1 MNTLSDDEWE
11 AIRAFLSVAPS
22 GLAFTDKSCSKPRN
36 KALCNDVVLHPLN
49 LITGRRA
56 GLYFDSE
63 GGFNKFIDMI
73 PILAEK
79 FNAVHQTQ
87 ERLWDGEKGVSL
99 LPSAHNNLHM
109 DEVTCPSAL
118 SFGNVGTGRYSALEI
133 LNASN
138 QFIEDNKLHI
148 VRPKRRQ
155 ISLSKLEEVGIEVNS
170 PHYTAAIS
178 LGASGYENIT
188 SEDTGHLLTGLFTAE
203 QWAADNLNDGVVGLI
218 EMIADTIA
226 SDFVVKAH
234 DDLRNVLIQIN
245 ESESKKDRHI
255 TTVLF
260 KTKFQ
265 NYYTSP
271 DRIFQAWWNDLHPM
285 YSVKKKYGIDQ
296 MNHTQIY
303 NLYRKTPMFKEYKR
317 EYERIQS
324 EAIAYLNYEGF
335 GDLLDSLIIEV
346 WFSSSSNSRQLDI
359 EKNADGFSFDLPSL
373 DTYDSGAF
381 SVGHDYHQDL
391 HRWFPKPEVEVR
403 LYHKENTEPQAW
415 HVLRNLPKIFTEL
428 ETYHKVMSDI
438 VALTH
443 RDDGGELLND
453 DRRDEV
459 LDEIISLL
467 APFDYAVMKGEEE

>member
-1 MNTLSDDEWE
+1 MNTLNDDEWE
-11 AIRAFLSVAPS
+11 AIRAFLLVSPS
-22 GLAFTDKSCSKPRN
+22 ELAFTSKGSQRIRT
-36 KALCNDVVLHPLN
+36 LCNDVALHPVKVK
-49 LITGRRA
+49 TTSSDT

-63 GGFNKFIDMI
+63 GGFNKFIEMI

-87 ERLWDGEKGVSL
+87 ERIWDGEKGVSL
-99 LPSAHNNLHM
+99 LPSAHLGIG
-109 DEVTCPSAL
+109 ETRYPSAL
-118 SFGNVGTGRYSALEI
+118 SFGNVGTGRYGALEI

-138 QFIEDNKLHI
+138 QFIEDNRLHV

-178 LGASGYENIT
+178 LGASGYENIA

-203 QWAADNLNDGVVGLI
+203 QWAADNLNDGVVGQI
-218 EMIADTIA
+218 EMIANTIA

-255 TTVLF
+255 TTVSF

-271 DRIFQAWWNDLHPM
+271 DRIFRAWFD
-285 YSVKKKYGIDQ
+285 KFAGE
-296 MNHTQIY
+296 NHHEIY
-303 NLYRKTPMFKEYKR
+303 HSYKKTPMFKEYKR

-346 WFSSSSNSRQLDI
+346 WFSSSSESQLDI
-359 EKNADGFSFDLPSL
+359 KKNADGFSFDLPSL

>member
-1 MNTLSDDEWE
+1 MKMNTLSDDEWK
-11 AIRAFLSVAPS
+11 AIRAFLSVTPS
-22 GLAFTDKSCSKPRN
+22 ELALSSKHVGVGSQRT
-36 KALCNDVVLHPLN
+36 KVLCNDVALHPLKVK
-49 LITGRRA
+49 TSSSDT

-63 GGFNKFIDMI
+63 GGVDKFIEMI

-99 LPSAHNNLHM
+99 LPSAHNSL
-109 DEVTCPSAL
+109 DIGKVRYPSAL
-118 SFGNVGTGRYSALEI
+118 SFGNVGTGRYSGLEI

-178 LGASGYENIT
+178 LGASGYENIA

-203 QWAADNLNDGVVGLI
+203 QWAADNLNDGVVGPI
-218 EMIADTIA
+218 EIIRDTIA

-265 NYYTSP
+265 NYYTRP
-271 DRIFQAWWNDLHPM
+271 DRIFQAWLNKATQNFTMENLHETY
-285 YSVKKKYGIDQ
+285 YS
-296 MNHTQIY
+296 
-303 NLYRKTPMFKEYKR
+303 YRQTPMFKEYKR
-317 EYERIQS
+317 EYERIQL

-346 WFSSSSNSRQLDI
+346 WFSSSSNPRQLDI

-391 HRWFPKPEVEVR
+391 HRWFPNPEVEVR

-428 ETYHKVMSDI
+428 ETYHNMMMHFVS
-438 VALTH
+438 LTH
-443 RDDGGELLND
+443 REDGGELYD
-453 DRRDEV
+453 DDKRNEA